1 MAGGKGEA
9 DGAGWEPGPS
19 WTAPPCRLPALVP
32 GERHPQAKY
41 NVFSFLPLNL
51 YQQFHRMSS
60 LYFLLIIILQVGRV
74 GQPQGSVPV
83 PTPLLLPAQ
92 ATSSRKPSLPTF
104 PRGSVDPGW
113 SYPVFVC
120 VAGESVSSPPHTG
133 STLMAGSPLPSPG
146 PGTQEA
152 LNICWMLRVHGWPLQ
167 V

>member
-1 MAGGKGEA
+1 MGLGGN
-9 DGAGWEPGPS
+9 PGPPGRRPH
-19 WTAPPCRLPALVP
+19 AGCRLSSQRNVI
-32 GERHPQAKY
+32 HTAKY

-51 YQQFHRMSS
+51 YEQFHRMSS

-83 PTPLLLPAQ
+83 PTPLLLPAR

-104 PRGSVDPGW
+104 PRGSVDPVW

-120 VAGESVSSPPHTG
+120 VAGGSVSTPPHTG

-146 PGTQEA
+146 SGTQEA